1 MNLSTAR
8 WLSIQVAAGK
18 TESNINMKTFMP
30 DMDPKQRQ
38 QLLIDNCDSHEET
51 TYMRD
56 LDQDEVTDR
65 MAVLS
70 KNLIDISRQD
80 DILDEHKE
88 AHKGVTK
95 PLKTENSTLLEEIK
109 NRKTEVTGTL
119 FNIADQEQ
127 GVMETY
133 DQTGE
138 FISSRRLRPN
148 ERQLKLTAVQK
159 TGTAD

>member
-1 MNLSTAR
+1 
-8 WLSIQVAAGK
+8 
-18 TESNINMKTFMP
+18 MKTFMP
-30 DMDPKQRQ
+30 DLDPKQRE

-56 LDQDEVTDR
+56 LDQDEVNDR
-65 MAVLS
+65 MTSLS
-70 KNLIDISRQD
+70 KNLIVISRQD

-88 AHKGVTK
+88 AHKSATK
-95 PLKTENSTLLEEIK
+95 PLKIENATLLEEIK

-119 FNIADQEQ
+119 YNIADQEQ

-133 DQTGE
+133 DQSGE

-148 ERQLKLTAVQK
+148 ERQLKLTAVSK
-159 TGTAD
+159 TGTDGN